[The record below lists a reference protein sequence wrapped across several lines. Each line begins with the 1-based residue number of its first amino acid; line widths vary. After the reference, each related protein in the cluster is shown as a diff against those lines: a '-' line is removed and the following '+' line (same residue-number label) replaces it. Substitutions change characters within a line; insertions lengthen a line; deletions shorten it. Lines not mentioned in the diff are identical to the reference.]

1 CARSASAAARRAKPA
16 IIRCAVPMA
25 ASSGSK
31 AATKPC
37 GSRARPSSSLHRPA
51 AASVAV
57 PDGYDAFAL
66 LWQKRLPPPTF
77 GELGPTT
84 PCHAAAAALHMWRA
98 DQRVTDNEMKTA
110 EAARASLK
118 RCLILAAALTVS
130 VGDLAEETEP
140 VSQNGADF
148 TVRDITMALFKAK
161 PGEPLDYSNHNL
173 TYLDL
178 SGLNF
183 KGAKLAKSN
192 LYGADFKDANLR
204 GSDMSGTRLDRATLI
219 RADFSGPHLSGASV
233 LRPTIYTDLT
243 ENIADAPRF
252 AGANLTGIRVMA
264 NMSGADFHGAD
275 LTDANFTP
283 REVRAGQ
290 GTLSTLAKNLL
301 KSCDFTKAIL
311 RNANLDHAVLTFARF
326 ASADLTGAN

>member
-1 CARSASAAARRAKPA
+1 MHSLSCGK
-16 IIRCAVPMA
+16 
-25 ASSGSK
+25 SG
-31 AATKPC
+31 ATPDLRGTLPC
-37 GSRARPSSSLHRPA
+37 HPLPGS
-51 AASVAV
+51 
-57 PDGYDAFAL
+57 G
-66 LWQKRLPPPTF
+66 
-77 GELGPTT
+77 TT
-84 PCHAAAAALHMWRA
+84 PSYVKRTPK
-98 DQRVTDNEMKTA
+98 QVTDNEMKTA
-110 EAARASLK
+110 DAARASLK
-118 RCLILAAALTVS
+118 RCLILAAALTFS
-130 VGDLAEETEP
+130 VGALAEETEP

-148 TVRDITMALFKAK
+148 TVRDITAALFKAK

-204 GSDMSGTRLDRATLI
+204 GTDMSGTRLDRATLI
-219 RADFSGPHLSGASV
+219 RADFSGANLSGASI

-275 LTDANFTP
+275 LTGANLTP
-283 REVRAGQ
+283 RESRAGQ
-290 GTLSTLAKNLL
+290 GTLSTLARNLL
-301 KSCDFTKAIL
+301 KSCDFTKAIM
-311 RNANLDHAVLTFARF
+311 RGANLDHAVLTFARF
-326 ASADLTGAN
+326 AGADLTGANLTDTDLSRADFTGANLTDVDFTGADLDGATLLGVKGLDTVKGLSTALNFDKTIR